1 MEGGRENRGNGSVVL
16 TKRAIDDIIST
27 FTELLLPFLVALFE
41 MKQNLY
47 GLIIKKKKS
56 SDWLIIKIIVN
67 CSLNLV

>member
-56 SDWLIIKIIVN
+56 SD
-67 CSLNLV
+67 